1 MRMLAAEP
9 KFLQC
14 IAVQPQGG
22 KGCGVYQPV
31 CKGLR
36 VLHCRP
42 IHLIQGQLDMLEVL
56 SFSYAAVPMGE
67 TRKRGST
74 GLDTRDYLPET
85 HKVQVHAAERRRRVI
100 IVGDREARFFAH
112 KGLR

>member
-1 MRMLAAEP
+1 MRMLAADP
-9 KFLQC
+9 TLFQC
-14 IAVQPQGG
+14 IAVHPQSG
-22 KGCGVYQPV
+22 KVCGVNQPV

-36 VLHCRP
+36 VLHSRP
-42 IHLIQGQLDMLEVL
+42 IHLIQGQLDMLEVHN
-56 SFSYAAVPMGE
+56 FSYTTVPMGE

-85 HKVQVHAAERRRRVI
+85 HKVHVHAAERRRRII